1 LQALFQT
8 IASPLDFTQ
17 ENTHHATFRAL
28 AAVLSIRR
36 FETQPSRKQSG
47 ICRRSFA
54 MRSEQNTG
62 SARVAGEAHHG
73 IRIGEGKISE
83 LRFS

>member
-1 LQALFQT
+1 LQELFQT
-8 IASPLDFTQ
+8 IGSPLDFTQ

-28 AAVLSIRR
+28 AAVLSICI

-54 MRSEQNTG
+54 MRSEQNMG
-62 SARVAGEAHHG
+62 SARAAGEAHHD
-73 IRIGEGKISE
+73 IRIGKGKASE

>member
-1 LQALFQT
+1 LQELFQT
-8 IASPLDFTQ
+8 IFSAIDVTQ
-17 ENTHHATFRAL
+17 EKAHRGTFPTL
-28 AAVLSIRR
+28 AAGLSIRR

-54 MRSEQNTG
+54 MRSEQNMG

-73 IRIGEGKISE
+73 IRIGEGKVYE